1 MRALIFAAGLGTRL
15 KPITETIPKALV
27 EVGGKPLLGHLI
39 AKLKSAGFTEIV
51 VNVHHFA
58 GKVIEYLRNNDFGA
72 NISISL
78 EESQPLETGGGIKH
92 AAKFLDNGEPF
103 LAHNVDILSNLNLQ
117 AFMEAHKDAATPP
130 LATLLV
136 SNRKTSRYFVFDS
149 NNLLCGWVN
158 MESGLFKSPYE
169 QLKEAFAH
177 STGISADLGRPAV
190 EAPLLQE
197 RIDEFLESRSLK
209 RYAFAGTHII
219 SPEVF
224 QLMQEWPERF
234 PIVDFYLANA
244 SRYQIKGYIDH
255 NLTLIDVGRPEHL
268 PIAEEFLKKEFTS
281 ATPEVEIK

>member
-58 GKVIEYLRNNDFGA
+58 DKVIEYLHNNDFGA

-158 MESGLFKSPYE
+158 MESGLFRSPYE
-169 QLKEAFAH
+169 QLKEEFA
-177 STGISADLGRPAV
+177 ADLAKYGTDSLFQA
-190 EAPLLQE
+190 EAIEEFLQE
-197 RIDEFLESRSLK
+197 YSLK
-209 RYAFAGTHII
+209 KYAFAGTHII
-219 SPEVF
+219 SPAVF

-244 SRYQIKGYIDH
+244 SRYQIKGYIDP

-268 PIAEEFLKKEFTS
+268 PIAEAFLKKEAAS
-281 ATPEVEIK
+281 L

>member
-27 EVGGKPLLGHLI
+27 VVGGKPLLGHLI

-58 GKVIEYLRNNDFGA
+58 DKVIEYLHNNDFGA

-136 SNRKTSRYFVFDS
+136 SNRKTSRYFVFDN

-158 MESGLFKSPYE
+158 MESGLFRSPYE
-169 QLKEAFAH
+169 QLKEEFAAH
-177 STGISADLGRPAV
+177 LAIPAV
-190 EAPLLQE
+190 GAPLLQE

-219 SPEVF
+219 SPAVF

-255 NLTLIDVGRPEHL
+255 NLTLLDVGRPEHL
-268 PIAEEFLKKEFTS
+268 PIAEEFLKKEAS
-281 ATPEVEIK
+281 L

>member
-58 GKVIEYLRNNDFGA
+58 DKVIEYLRNNDFGA

-149 NNLLCGWVN
+149 NDLLCGWVN

-169 QLKEAFAH
+169 QLKEEFAAH
-177 STGISADLGRPAV
+177 LAIPAV
-190 EAPLLQE
+190 GAPLLQE

-244 SRYQIKGYIDH
+244 SRYQIKGYIDP

>member
-58 GKVIEYLRNNDFGA
+58 DKVIEYLRNNDFGA

-158 MESGLFKSPYE
+158 MESGLFRSPYE
-169 QLKEAFAH
+169 QLKEEFAAH
-177 STGISADLGRPAV
+177 LAKYGTDSLFQAEVI
-190 EAPLLQE
+190 EEFLQE
-197 RIDEFLESRSLK
+197 HSLK
-209 RYAFAGTHII
+209 KYAFAGTHII
-219 SPEVF
+219 SPAVF

-244 SRYQIKGYIDH
+244 SRYQIKGYIDP

>member
-117 AFMEAHKDAATPP
+117 AFMEAHKDAATHP

-136 SNRKTSRYFVFDS
+136 RNRKTR
-149 NNLLCGWVN
+149 
-158 MESGLFKSPYE
+158 
-169 QLKEAFAH
+169 
-177 STGISADLGRPAV
+177 R
-190 EAPLLQE
+190 
-197 RIDEFLESRSLK
+197 
-209 RYAFAGTHII
+209 
-219 SPEVF
+219 
-224 QLMQEWPERF
+224 
-234 PIVDFYLANA
+234 
-244 SRYQIKGYIDH
+244 
-255 NLTLIDVGRPEHL
+255 
-268 PIAEEFLKKEFTS
+268 
-281 ATPEVEIK
+281 